1 MYYHDPTNANI
12 CQNYQ
17 DDKRP
22 DALEDGKKP
31 ISPEAINAVGELIA
45 RLTVEPIE
53 SQEK

>member
-1 MYYHDPTNANI
+1 MYYHDPTNADI
-12 CQNYQ
+12 YHDYR
-17 DDKRP
+17 DDQQP

-45 RLTVEPIE
+45 RLTVESIE